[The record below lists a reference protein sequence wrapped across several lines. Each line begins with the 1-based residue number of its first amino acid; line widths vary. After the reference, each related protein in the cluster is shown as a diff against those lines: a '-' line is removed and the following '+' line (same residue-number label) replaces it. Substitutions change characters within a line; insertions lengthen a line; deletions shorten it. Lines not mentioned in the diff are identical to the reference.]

1 MKYAGAVERKI
12 KIINN
17 TPNLG
22 NIGLIYGDLTEDGY
36 INAKDYACFVHMKNY
51 DINSRDDIYLKNL
64 DSDKDGV
71 LTDDDWAFAKEF
83 YTFDKLSTDTYSS
96 FLQ

>member
-1 MKYAGAVERKI
+1 
-12 KIINN
+12 
-17 TPNLG
+17 
-22 NIGLIYGDLTEDGY
+22 
-36 INAKDYACFVHMKNY
+36 MKNY

-83 YTFDKLSTDTYSS
+83 YTFDKFSTNTYSS